1 MKMAGKLSKL
11 KMPKREE
18 ISMEE
23 LDMGPAP
30 EMEGEGEMGME
41 SEMPKQE
48 PSMLADISDDD
59 LLAEVKKRGLM
70 SQLEEM
76 SPEEMARDE
85 EMGAEEMEPEEAEY
99 MS

>member
-30 EMEGEGEMGME
+30 ELAGEAEGEGEGEMGME
-41 SEMPKQE
+41 PEMPEQE
-48 PSMLADISDDD
+48 PGMLADVSDDD

-70 SQLEEM
+70 GQLDMGEGEVEEG
-76 SPEEMARDE
+76 EEEEDYMA
-85 EMGAEEMEPEEAEY
+85 
-99 MS
+99 